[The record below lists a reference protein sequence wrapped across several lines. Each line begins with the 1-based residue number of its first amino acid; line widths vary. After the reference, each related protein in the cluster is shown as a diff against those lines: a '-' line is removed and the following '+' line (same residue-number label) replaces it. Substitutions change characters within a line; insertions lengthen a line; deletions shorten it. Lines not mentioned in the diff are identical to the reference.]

1 MEPSWQP
8 DPTGRHQ
15 YRWWDGT
22 VWSDVV
28 ADDGEEDLDPYV
40 TAPPKPSGPPR
51 RIVVSTT
58 PELGHWKPKDPTPW
72 RGMTLPDGTTEG
84 STPEAAPSSEA
95 GAPTGAPAAATSTP
109 GDGSANTPAVVQI
122 GGERL
127 DPTEQM
133 PAPKREPKRTVI
145 DTTRTDMRRPDGTGP
160 VYAMEIE
167 VQRRPIGRW
176 IAALLVVLGLV
187 SGSLYLW
194 VFRGTTTTT
203 QNETGVSTGKVS
215 GPGDFYKIDVKLL
228 RGETVRFR
236 VESPANRDLI
246 SYFLAPDDVAEAY
259 ATQYVSDMGNLTDL
273 TDPSQIIETYTDARE
288 LFDEQDLRDA
298 VEGFVKLRT
307 VDRCC
312 KGVPDTWS
320 FVAEA
325 EGIFRI
331 VVIEAD
337 GKEAD
342 IRLVIESLG
351 RPLITSTEISDAL
364 LNESFFTDSLFFK
377 STDPYDPGGP

>member
-28 ADDGEEDLDPYV
+28 ADDGEEALDPYV
-40 TAPPKPSGPPR
+40 SEPRKPSGPPR
-51 RIVVSTT
+51 KIVVSTT

-72 RGMTLPDGTTEG
+72 RGLTLPEDSSGAVPADGGATAGASGEGGATEV
-84 STPEAAPSSEA
+84 AAPE
-95 GAPTGAPAAATSTP
+95 PAVTSTP
-109 GDGSANTPAVVQI
+109 TRIQI
-122 GGERL
+122 GGEQL

-133 PAPKREPKRTVI
+133 PAPQRQPKRTVI
-145 DTTRTDMRRPDGTGP
+145 DTTRNDLRRPDSTGP
-160 VYAMEIE
+160 VYAIDIDE
-167 VQRRPIGRW
+167 QRRPIGRW
-176 IAALLVVLGLV
+176 IAAALVVLGLV
-187 SGSLYLW
+187 GGALYLW

-203 QNETGVSTGKVS
+203 QNETGVSTGKVN
-215 GPGDFYKIDVKLL
+215 GLGDFYRIDIRLE

-236 VESPANRDLI
+236 VEGPANRDLI
-246 SYFLAPDDVAEAY
+246 SYFLAPEAVANAY
-259 ATQYVSDMGNLTDL
+259 ATQYVSDMGNTSDL
-273 TDPSQIIETYTDARE
+273 TDPSQVLETYTDARE
-288 LFDEQDLRDA
+288 LFDDQDIRDA
-298 VEGFVKLRT
+298 VEGFVKVKT

-312 KGVPDTWS
+312 KGVADTWS

-325 EGIFRI
+325 EGTYRI
-331 VVIEAD
+331 VVVEAD
-337 GKEAD
+337 GKDAD

-377 STDPYDPGGP
+377 STDPYNPGGP

>member
-28 ADDGEEDLDPYV
+28 ADDGEEALDPYV

-51 RIVVSTT
+51 KIVVSTT

-72 RGMTLPDGTTEG
+72 RGMTLPEGGTDQAEE
-84 STPEAAPSSEA
+84 PQAADAPDAA
-95 GAPTGAPAAATSTP
+95 GVTGPADVGQPQRPAT
-109 GDGSANTPAVVQI
+109 VLQI

-127 DPTEQM
+127 DATEQM
-133 PAPKREPKRTVI
+133 PAPQRQPKRTVI

-160 VYAMEIE
+160 VYAIDIDDK
-167 VQRRPIGRW
+167 RRPIGRW
-176 IAALLVVLGLV
+176 IAAALVVLGLLG
-187 SGSLYLW
+187 GSLYLW
-194 VFRGTTTTT
+194 VFRGTSTTT

-215 GPGDFYKIDVKLL
+215 GPGDFYRIDIKLL

-236 VESPANRDLI
+236 VEGPANRDLI
-246 SYFLAPDDVAEAY
+246 SYFLAPDDVANTY
-259 ATQYVSDMGNLTDL
+259 ATQYVSDMGNTSDL

-288 LFDEQDLRDA
+288 IFDEQDIRDA
-298 VEGFVKLRT
+298 VEGYVKLRT

-325 EGIFRI
+325 EGTYRI
-331 VVIEAD
+331 VVVEAD
-337 GKEAD
+337 GKAAD

-351 RPLITSTEISDAL
+351 RPLVTSTEISDAL